1 MNEKIEILVLI
12 GMYGFMLFAG
22 IKLLL
27 FILLIDKKTV
37 ISGCSSVAVTGQ

>member
-12 GMYGFMLFAG
+12 VMYGSMLFAG

-27 FILLIDKKTV
+27 FMFKK
-37 ISGCSSVAVTGQ
+37 Q

>member
-12 GMYGFMLFAG
+12 VMYGFMLFAG

-27 FILLIDKKTV
+27 FIFKKP
-37 ISGCSSVAVTGQ
+37 